1 MDINKIKRKLNIIY
15 IKQIYIPQ
23 IMIYQIIIND
33 LLYIG
38 KNNNMKVN

>member
-15 IKQIYIPQ
+15 IKQIYIPEL
-23 IMIYQIIIND
+23 MIYQIIIND
-33 LLYIG
+33 LLYTG

>member
-38 KNNNMKVN
+38 KNNNMKAN